1 MARSFFPDLTG
12 DTAQKTWAAA
22 AAASGRDSVPR
33 VAWLATALLAGVSS
47 VLAVIFACLW
57 WRGEIQEESVS
68 RSLERLGMETARLN
82 GGQSRQRRVFVRT
95 KIDNAAQLAA
105 LTEESAR
112 LRKALEVSQTQA
124 AAAESAR
131 GAAVAQLDQQAA
143 EARQQ
148 TSSLQQ
154 VQFRAANLEQ
164 NLNLTQSDLNQ
175 RAAEHEKHVDSLQ
188 TNLISLRS
196 VVTDR
201 EIEVRNITSAA
212 TQEIDL
218 SRQATQEVA
227 QEAEWL
233 AAQLRTVSCERDQL
247 LAEVGRLQQCLAS
260 ERAANQS
267 LAQRITHLECLIRQL
282 ESQPNS
288 APGSPANLPLGCV
301 PVHTPILAGPGR
313 AR

>member
-12 DTAQKTWAAA
+12 GSAQKTWATAA
-22 AAASGRDSVPR
+22 PAIGHDSVPR
-33 VAWLATALLAGVSS
+33 VVWLAAALLAGVSS

-68 RSLERLGMETARLN
+68 RSLERMGMETARLH
-82 GGQSRQRRVFVRT
+82 GEQSRQRRVFVST
-95 KIDNAAQLAA
+95 KIENAAQLAA
-105 LTEESAR
+105 VAEESAR
-112 LRKALEVSQTQA
+112 LRKALEAAQTQA
-124 AAAESAR
+124 AAVESAR

-143 EARQQ
+143 AARQQ
-148 TSSLQQ
+148 ASSLQQ

-201 EIEVRNITSAA
+201 EVEVRNITSAA
-212 TQEIDL
+212 TQEIDR

-247 LAEVGRLQQCLAS
+247 QAEVGRLQQCLAS

-267 LAQRITHLECLIRQL
+267 LAQRITYLECLIHQL
-282 ESQPNS
+282 ESRPNPT
-288 APGSPANLPLGCV
+288 PGSPANLPPGSV
-301 PVHTPILAGPGR
+301 PVHTPVLAGPGR